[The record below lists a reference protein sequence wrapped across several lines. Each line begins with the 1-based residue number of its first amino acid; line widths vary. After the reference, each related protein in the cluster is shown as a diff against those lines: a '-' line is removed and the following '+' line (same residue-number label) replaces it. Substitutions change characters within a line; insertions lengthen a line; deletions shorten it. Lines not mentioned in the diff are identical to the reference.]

1 MLSRVANSLYWMSRY
16 LERAE
21 HTARVIDVNLVLML
35 DQAPMHAGQRWDRL
49 MRSLRIDQSEH
60 SPDDPQNIAQ
70 ALIFDRS
77 MPLSIVSMLTTAR
90 DNARQVRNQLSS
102 EMWEQINR
110 LYLQVNGSVTD
121 DIWDG
126 RTHALFRSVK
136 EGVQLFHG
144 ITDTTMRQDEGWH
157 FLRVGRFLERANAT
171 ITLLDAYFADRAASE
186 QPAIQHEYLDWVS
199 LLKSQTAF
207 EAYCQ
212 VYTADLQPERIAA
225 FMLLNSQFPHSV
237 RFAAERLH
245 SALSTIARLTNARKS
260 AQIERVAGRLH
271 AAFDYA
277 QIDEIMAGDLQA
289 FLQDVQRQCGQLH
302 SLLHE
307 VYFEPPIEA
316 VLVS

>member
-35 DQAPMHAGQRWDRL
+35 DQAPVYAGQRWDRL
-49 MRSLRIDQSEH
+49 LRSLRADQPEQTT
-60 SPDDPQNIAQ
+60 DDPQKIAQ

-77 MPLSIVSMLTTAR
+77 LPLSIVSMLTTAR

-110 LYLQVNGSVTD
+110 LYLEVNGSVTD

-144 ITDTTMRQDEGWH
+144 ITDATMRQDEGWH

-171 ITLLDAYFADRAASE
+171 IALLDAYFGDRAASE
-186 QPAIQHEYLDWVS
+186 QPDIRHDYLDWVS
-199 LLKSQTAF
+199 LLKSRTAF

-225 FMLLNSQFPHSV
+225 FMLLNLEFPHSV
-237 RFAAERLH
+237 RFAAARMH
-245 SALSTIARLTNARKS
+245 VALSTLARLTNARKS

-271 AAFDYA
+271 ATFDYT
-277 QIDEIMAGDLQA
+277 QIEEIMSSDLHA
-289 FLQDVQRQCGQLH
+289 FLQDVQRQCEQLH
-302 SLLHE
+302 TLLHE
-307 VYFEPPIEA
+307 VYFQPPIDA
-316 VLVS
+316 VLAS